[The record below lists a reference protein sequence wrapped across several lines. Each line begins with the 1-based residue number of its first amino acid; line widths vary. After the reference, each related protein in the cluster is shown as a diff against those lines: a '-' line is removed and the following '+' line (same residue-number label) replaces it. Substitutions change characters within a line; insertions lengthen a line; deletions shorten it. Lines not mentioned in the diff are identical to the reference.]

1 MIVKGT
7 SYKSSVLSLGAYLQ
21 LSQEGKWSPL
31 SQVTAV
37 FVSKSKSISV
47 NKEGRNEHLPSYY
60 CVLDTVL
67 FKKHLFN
74 VFIFSFSSYDNQM
87 K

>member
-1 MIVKGT
+1 MIIKGT
-7 SYKSSVLSLGAYLQ
+7 SYETSVLSLDAYLQ

-31 SQVTAV
+31 SRVTAV
-37 FVSKSKSISV
+37 FVSKSKSICV
-47 NKEGRNEHLPSYY
+47 NKESRHEHLSSYY

-74 VFIFSFSSYDNQM
+74 VFIFSFSPYDNQM